1 MNRKILEH
9 AGFTVIGIEART
21 SNAREMTANGIIAKQ
36 WARFWGENLSE
47 EIPNRIDS
55 TILAVYSD
63 YASDKDD
70 EYSFLIGARVMPE
83 SAVPGGMV
91 TRNILVGRYAVFTS
105 ERGPV
110 ENVVADVWQ
119 KIWAAKQAELGGE
132 RAYQADFE
140 VYDERARDPGNAQVD
155 INMGIK

>member
-83 SAVPGGMV
+83 ERSSR
-91 TRNILVGRYAVFTS
+91 RNG
-105 ERGPV
+105 
-110 ENVVADVWQ
+110 D
-119 KIWAAKQAELGGE
+119 AEYSCGAICSVHLGAGTGGE
-132 RAYQADFE
+132 RRGRRLAEDLGRKASGT
-140 VYDERARDPGNAQVD
+140 RRGA
-155 INMGIK
+155 